1 MAPDTPESGPASVDL
16 TSAVVEHLAKAR
28 AAAHQR
34 SAHLVLHDGALRQ
47 SVIALLAG
55 SVLGE
60 HEAPAA
66 ASVHVLH
73 GGVRVTTV
81 SGEELELSHG
91 MLGSVPQERHD
102 LVALQDSV
110 ILLTTVTGID

>member
-1 MAPDTPESGPASVDL
+1 MAPDTTESGTAIVDL

-47 SVIALLAG
+47 SVIALLSG
-55 SVLGE
+55 EVLGE
-60 HEAPAA
+60 HESPAA

-73 GGVRVTTV
+73 GSVRLTTI

-91 MLGSVPQERHD
+91 MLGMVPQERHD

-110 ILLTTVTGID
+110 ILLTAVTNVD